1 MNLDVIGKRFGAFLE
16 KYWKLSDMAP
26 FLLVYIQ
33 LLLLFKSE
41 LSSVELNVV
50 LERQKQ
56 LLGEKFTDIGFDEL
70 RSLSRKEMDKDVG
83 NTSMMR
89 RGMLNRLLFCALL
102 DEDEN
107 DFFYFTE
114 PVFEFVRGMDVP
126 PVQLTRILESE
137 FAGFKI

>member
-1 MNLDVIGKRFGAFLE
+1 MNLDVIEKRFSEFLE
-16 KYWKLSDMAP
+16 KNWKLSDIAP

-33 LLLLFKSE
+33 LLLLFKNE
-41 LSSVELNVV
+41 LSPVELRVL
-50 LERQKQ
+50 LERKKQ

-83 NTSMMR
+83 NISTTR

-102 DEDEN
+102 DEEEN
-107 DFFYFTE
+107 DFFYLTE
-114 PVFEFVRGMDVP
+114 PVYEFVRGMDVP
-126 PVQLTRILESE
+126 PVQLTRILELE